1 LWQFSETDN
10 ILLRRFATLS
20 AVTRIRGVRHIEV
33 IAFVLPPDMAKKQR
47 HVVSGVR
54 HIEVIAFVLPPDM
67 AKKQRHVVSGVR
79 ERRPE

>member
-1 LWQFSETDN
+1 
-10 ILLRRFATLS
+10 LRRFATLS

-54 HIEVIAFVLPPDM
+54 
-67 AKKQRHVVSGVR
+67 